1 MAGILEHVPESLVDR
16 VRLIDLA
23 DETRSPGINL
33 LDTRVFADRDRTA
46 DSVVRV
52 ARGLWEQWGPRMQS
66 ILEQTVKTLHEAN
79 EQMEADRQHTILDGL
94 RLLSNEPFRNSVLA
108 KVSDPYILEWWARD
122 FGGWHRQ
129 YRAEALAP
137 VQTRLSYYA
146 SSKRARAIL
155 GQPRSTI
162 DLRETILEGGVLLV
176 STSQGTVGRD
186 VAALVS
192 TSLLNLVD
200 SVIREQGGVA
210 FSKRRGA
217 LVVVDEMQSMPGVD
231 YESMLSELGKFGASF
246 ILATQSLA
254 KLDDPVAHHAGH
266 HPGQRGLPGGVPGG
280 GQRRPAAGVGA
291 GQGAGIRGRHRVPGR
306 APLLRPRHRGDRAD
320 ARLLHDGAQAGGWRP
335 RRCRA
340 NPHRRDRLHPAGPRP
355 GRPDGGGGR
364 GRKEGERVPA
374 VAGGAAERR
383 GAARG
388 EPAMRPATLETGLLG
403 LLAQAPFLDR
413 QEMAAISCRSRGAVY
428 EAVHRLEEGGL
439 ADSIPHAA
447 DLAPPARRYCLT
459 AYGLRKLAEVNGG
472 TPVSSTGQAVDDLLR
487 LYPVS
492 AQWRRILLDRLDAV
506 AALYRLASTI
516 AGAAHPIGLR
526 LYRAAPLDAALLLP
540 GGRTLGVVRQG
551 PAADRTAFAKR
562 LWRLGQGPLP
572 GAVLV
577 LTSDEVRLRHARGV
591 LARTPLNAL
600 LALERDAA
608 LAGAGARVW
617 RPASGNAILDLG
629 YAVERL
635 RPGGDLPE
643 EGPLSQASLPG
654 GLAADAAHALPALLK
669 PAEKRA
675 LDLLADWP
683 WLLQRDLAGLL
694 GVSETRISRLVNPLA
709 GFGLASRTPAAD
721 GRLALTDAGLALL
734 ARRDRA
740 SVGVARRRWSV
751 NPVDAAK
758 PMDWRNVSGG
768 RSRQLL
774 RNIEHTAAVHGFL
787 SALARQSRALGWETA
802 QLDPPHRASRH
813 FRHDGTLRSVNP
825 DAFGVLRR
833 GPAAWAFFLEWERR
847 AVRPATMTQRLA
859 PYLRYYASHRPTDDH
874 GTRPAVLVVF
884 DGDIAATHFL
894 ALAEREMAR
903 AGAKVPLWVSHRE
916 AIDALGPMG
925 RAWLTPGDWDPPSCR
940 PRNKPPIQLRRE
952 GGNSS
957 YPVPLPIGDERPCA
971 RNISTANEDPGGAGD
986 GASSGST
993 RRPSGSA

>member
-1 MAGILEHVPESLVDR
+1 
-16 VRLIDLA
+16 
-23 DETRSPGINL
+23 
-33 LDTRVFADRDRTA
+33 
-46 DSVVRV
+46 
-52 ARGLWEQWGPRMQS
+52 
-66 ILEQTVKTLHEAN
+66 
-79 EQMEADRQHTILDGL
+79 
-94 RLLSNEPFRNSVLA
+94 
-108 KVSDPYILEWWARD
+108 
-122 FGGWHRQ
+122 
-129 YRAEALAP
+129 
-137 VQTRLSYYA
+137 
-146 SSKRARAIL
+146 
-155 GQPRSTI
+155 
-162 DLRETILEGGVLLV
+162 
-176 STSQGTVGRD
+176 
-186 VAALVS
+186 
-192 TSLLNLVD
+192 
-200 SVIREQGGVA
+200 
-210 FSKRRGA
+210 
-217 LVVVDEMQSMPGVD
+217 
-231 YESMLSELGKFGASF
+231 
-246 ILATQSLA
+246 
-254 KLDDPVAHHAGH
+254 
-266 HPGQRGLPGGVPGG
+266 
-280 GQRRPAAGVGA
+280 
-291 GQGAGIRGRHRVPGR
+291 
-306 APLLRPRHRGDRAD
+306 
-320 ARLLHDGAQAGGWRP
+320 
-335 RRCRA
+335 
-340 NPHRRDRLHPAGPRP
+340 
-355 GRPDGGGGR
+355 
-364 GRKEGERVPA
+364 
-374 VAGGAAERR
+374 
-383 GAARG
+383 
-388 EPAMRPATLETGLLG
+388 MRPATLETGLLG

-413 QEMAAISCRSRGAVY
+413 QEMAAISGGSRGAVY

-492 AQWRRILLDRLDAV
+492 QQWRRILLDRLDAV

-572 GAVLV
+572 GAILV

-591 LARTPLNAL
+591 LARTPVNAL
-600 LALERDAA
+600 LALERDAV
-608 LAGAGARVW
+608 LAGAGAPVW
-617 RPASGNAILDLG
+617 CPPSGGARLDLG
-629 YAVERL
+629 YALERL
-635 RPGGDLPE
+635 RPGGEIPV
-643 EGPLSQASLPG
+643 EGPPSQASLPG
-654 GLAADAAHALPALLK
+654 GLTADAAQAMPALLK

-675 LDLLADWP
+675 LDLMADWP

-694 GVSETRISRLVNPLA
+694 AVSETRISRLVNPLE

-721 GRLALTDAGLALL
+721 GRLALTDRGLALL

-774 RNIEHTAAVHGFL
+774 RNLEHTAAVHGFL
-787 SALARQSRALGWETA
+787 SALARQSRALGWEIS

-874 GTRPAVLVVF
+874 GIRPAVLVVF

-894 ALAEREMAR
+894 TLAEREMER
-903 AGAKVPLWVSHRE
+903 AGVKVPLWVSHRE

-925 RAWLTPGDWDPPSCR
+925 RAWLTPGDWEPAQLPPA
-940 PRNKPPIQLRRE
+940 Q
-952 GGNSS
+952 
-957 YPVPLPIGDERPCA
+957 
-971 RNISTANEDPGGAGD
+971 
-986 GASSGST
+986 
-993 RRPSGSA
+993 